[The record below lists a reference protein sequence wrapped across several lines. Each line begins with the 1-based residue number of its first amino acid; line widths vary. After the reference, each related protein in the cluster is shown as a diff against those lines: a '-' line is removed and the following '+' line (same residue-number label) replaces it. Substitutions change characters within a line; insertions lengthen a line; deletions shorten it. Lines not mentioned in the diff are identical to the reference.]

1 LRKKTLLEEA
11 LASAKKALEPP
22 PPQSERRGK
31 SRALVDEYV
40 ETQSQHQPQ
49 SQELSPVAE
58 TSLITET
65 GHVRETS
72 PVKFADEGLS
82 ETGHARETRHVSPT
96 VLDENL
102 ATYAEAQSYSKGH
115 LRLNHDFFDK
125 VVTQLEPHEQLLF
138 IHLLRYRKGTTDTT
152 VILSFPA
159 LARRTRLSQSSL
171 NRAAKSLEA
180 KGLIQRESYTF
191 GRNHQQGTTFR
202 LVTPTSLV
210 TGTGHSRETSP
221 VTETRIIETHLK
233 EHTNTAGVGVSSR
246 FALQECRKYAES
258 LRGEGIANPG
268 GYATKIHRSGEAD
281 EMIEKF
287 LNPTVQPKP
296 VDASA
301 CPDCSGSGWWYPQGT
316 NKGAARCKHERLLTL
331 ST

>member
-1 LRKKTLLEEA
+1 MRKKTLLEEA

-22 PPQSERRGK
+22 PQSERRGK
-31 SRALVDEYV
+31 SRALVDEYA
-40 ETQSQHQPQ
+40 ETQSQPQ
-49 SQELSPVAE
+49 SQPLSPVTE

-65 GHVRETS
+65 GHIRETS
-72 PVKFADEGLS
+72 PVKSGDEGLS
-82 ETGHARETRHVSPT
+82 ETGHVRETRHVSPT
-96 VLDENL
+96 ALDENL

-210 TGTGHSRETSP
+210 IGTGHSKETSP

-233 EHTNTAGVGVSSR
+233 EHTNTASVGVRSR

-258 LRGEGIANPG
+258 LRADGITNPG

-281 EMIEKF
+281 ELIAEF
-287 LNPTVQPKP
+287 ISPAPISSP
-296 VDASA
+296 VDISQ
-301 CPDCSGSGWWYPQGT
+301 CPDCHGT
-316 NKGAARCKHERLLTL
+316 GFWEPGGIGKGVAKCKHDRLPT
-331 ST
+331 